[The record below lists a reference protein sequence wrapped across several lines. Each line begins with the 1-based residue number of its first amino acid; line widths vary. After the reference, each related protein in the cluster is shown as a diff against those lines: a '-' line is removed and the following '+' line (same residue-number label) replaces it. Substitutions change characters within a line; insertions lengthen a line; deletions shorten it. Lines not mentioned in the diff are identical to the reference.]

1 MLKQFKTL
9 MKEDRGTIT
18 ADWISLAGGV
28 LTLTLVLIAS
38 VQQDVNAQIAAIQPL
53 FGVAPSYN

>member
-38 VQQDVNAQIAAIQPL
+38 VQQDVNAQIAGIQPL

>member
-1 MLKQFKTL
+1 MIKQIKTL

-28 LTLTLVLIAS
+28 LTLTLVLVAAVQQEVEMRIAS
-38 VQQDVNAQIAAIQPL
+38 IQPVVA
-53 FGVAPSYN
+53 VAPSYD

>member
-18 ADWISLAGGV
+18 SDWISLAGGV

-38 VQQDVNAQIAAIQPL
+38 VQQDVNAQIAGIQPL